1 MNTTRMKKQGMS
13 ARDFVAIGI
22 FGAISLV
29 IFFVTG
35 GIAALTL
42 VGTVANI
49 PIICFFTSIAYML
62 LVSRVRKKGTFLI
75 MGIINV
81 LPGLMAA
88 NIIGVAASILGWGIA
103 EIIASSN
110 RYSSKKILILSYVVG
125 CVFQSAFFT
134 LPMYASNAQYLIE
147 RQEILHLTDAAL
159 EQYLHLFTWPVF
171 GSMVVL
177 TAITSFVGA
186 LISTRILRKHFEKS
200 GLLSEK

>member
-1 MNTTRMKKQGMS
+1 MNTTHIKKQGMG

-35 GIAALTL
+35 GIAAFTL

-49 PIICFFTSIAYML
+49 PITCFFTSIAYML

-88 NIIGVAASILGWGIA
+88 NIIGVAASIIGWGIA

-134 LPMYASNAQYLIE
+134 LPMYVSNAQYLIE

-159 EQYLHLFTWPVF
+159 EQYLHLFAWPVF

-177 TAITSFVGA
+177 TVITSFVGA
-186 LISTRILRKHFEKS
+186 LISTRILRKHFEKA